1 MFGLILLTLV
11 FGAILF
17 VQIAAEIAFPACLAE
32 QTGTSGQ
39 QAAQRKEEI
48 NNG

>member
-17 VQIAAEIAFPACLAE
+17 VQIAAEIAF
-32 QTGTSGQ
+32 
-39 QAAQRKEEI
+39 KEEV
-48 NNG
+48 NGE